1 MSTATMTTTVPAAPS
16 KSAPPTPTA
25 AAATTNARTADC
37 RKFTPN
43 IFNKSKCSH
52 CFRQREEHSAAA
64 LECNRASRKVSKC
77 GYLFVAPDWDF
88 SNPLYRTKR
97 WQRRWFVLYDDGELT
112 YSVDD
117 YPETIPQA
125 CVDMT
130 KVLEVTSA
138 VEVTGHP
145 NSIAITAPER
155 VTFVKGT
162 SSEESQWWLN
172 ILAAFPKSKGR
183 HKRSATLPGG
193 QVVGS
198 LRQSNNG
205 DLTLSTKL
213 GNRHSSYHKDTLT
226 SSQSAGNLLSTLD
239 LGPSSTKTGGSPMT
253 TTQTALADD
262 EEDDGVETGED
273 VDEDEE
279 LDEAVPRKSKTASI
293 GGQDENNRN
302 AGNEITNRVSQPST
316 CLLIEDIR
324 RDEKTIKDIAN
335 TITNLS
341 QQQNKRWSTAV
352 NNALNNQHNFSH
364 HSQYQVTSRDETDF
378 QTCSKSQNA
387 ASERPKSLPLA
398 SNSTPAIVSAIVK
411 KIPTV
416 MEQGDKTK
424 PAARLQLHLKSP
436 KHYQHE
442 RGDPDGGCNLD
453 ELCVNYMAKTDEL
466 RSVGKANSKSTS
478 GQGKPPVKAAAEES
492 LNAKKGWLM
501 KQDNRTG
508 EWSKHWFTLSGAA
521 LFYYRDPLCEE
532 RGVLDGVLDV
542 NSLTSVL
549 AEPAASK
556 QHAFQLTTWDK
567 QRLVLASLSPS
578 SRNSWLAVLRSAAG
592 LPQVDTPPKQTD
604 IEQDFIKAQMQQPAS
619 SPATPGTPAGPHFS
633 SDEEYRTASEGGRR
647 DSLDWG
653 SPLSPSPPVLRSC
666 LRNRS
671 LASLHKRSR
680 SSPPSSRRSTV
691 DSVASDELPLLVVPE
706 ELQPT
711 ESREL
716 KQQCETLRAEAS
728 LREAR
733 MSELLATLQ
742 RTEQQLTARLQE
754 QQQQLNS
761 ELSQAKQSASELMH
775 NLGLQLTDSQCQI
788 KQLEDRLAQG
798 IEENEGLYKRLREL
812 QAQDHGG
819 GGGSAGL
826 SNLQRHKIKRMDSL
840 SDLTTISDIDPYCLQ
855 RDSLAEEYNEL
866 RSRFEKAVNEIRAM
880 KRELKQSQNQ
890 YDALE
895 LAQAALQQKLERR
908 QHEDGAQ
915 LQLMAARIQDLTL
928 KYSSSERQVRALK
941 QKLAKSERRRSLSL
955 KGKEQLELKLSELQR
970 ETVEQRKEGTPPTE
984 SSSSESSSQSPLN
997 AHLLQRL
1004 HSLEHVLL
1012 GSKERL
1018 EQSLSQL
1025 QQIRAGQRTRRSV
1038 SPMNDRK
1045 DGLRQLERALAET
1058 CVMVSEQM
1066 ELTCLQD
1073 ACHKCCDLRQRVE
1086 KLSALQQQTE
1096 TDLQRSE
1103 QLLEQRES
1111 DLAQALEKC
1120 ASQEQEQELLLQQ
1133 RQELSEELARQ
1144 QERCRRLEKRLE
1156 LLEREHGKQLECL
1169 REVYHTEHANA
1180 ADEQSFR
1187 KRYQTEI
1194 EQLRTL
1200 CEKGLSAMET
1210 SHRRLTCELEQ
1221 KHKMEIERLLAEKE
1235 TALAEETQATLAAL
1249 DAMRKAHQSEVQR
1262 EVARFKQEFLRQVQ
1276 RGEQMRGD
1284 GAKLKEEDL
1293 GELRMEILSFSEKYS
1308 IKCVENAA
1316 LEEKLHMANSKL
1328 RHFQQM
1334 QQLELRNKQFRAH
1347 LASDDPSNDVHF
1359 VQGLTTDAREGAD
1372 CEDSE
1377 PAPQITGAT
1386 TTRTTATATTSA
1398 ASSDTAS
1405 NPVSESDSERESDR
1419 ETAHADTSRAPAE
1432 KMEQSLFVIP
1442 SHMLNCS
1449 PVSAA
1454 NASDQSGRSVL
1465 HRDLDGPED
1474 GYEPCYRP
1482 FDIFAIYQNRLS
1494 FQGLKGSSTFGKSL
1508 RKSAAQT
1515 SPASSELTRTA
1526 PTTDPNKPSHKQMF
1540 KTAAVINIQQQEL
1553 QEEKAQ

>member
-1 MSTATMTTTVPAAPS
+1 
-16 KSAPPTPTA
+16 
-25 AAATTNARTADC
+25 
-37 RKFTPN
+37 
-43 IFNKSKCSH
+43 
-52 CFRQREEHSAAA
+52 
-64 LECNRASRKVSKC
+64 
-77 GYLFVAPDWDF
+77 
-88 SNPLYRTKR
+88 
-97 WQRRWFVLYDDGELT
+97 
-112 YSVDD
+112 
-117 YPETIPQA
+117 
-125 CVDMT
+125 
-130 KVLEVTSA
+130 
-138 VEVTGHP
+138 
-145 NSIAITAPER
+145 
-155 VTFVKGT
+155 
-162 SSEESQWWLN
+162 
-172 ILAAFPKSKGR
+172 
-183 HKRSATLPGG
+183 
-193 QVVGS
+193 
-198 LRQSNNG
+198 
-205 DLTLSTKL
+205 
-213 GNRHSSYHKDTLT
+213 
-226 SSQSAGNLLSTLD
+226 
-239 LGPSSTKTGGSPMT
+239 
-253 TTQTALADD
+253 
-262 EEDDGVETGED
+262 
-273 VDEDEE
+273 
-279 LDEAVPRKSKTASI
+279 
-293 GGQDENNRN
+293 
-302 AGNEITNRVSQPST
+302 
-316 CLLIEDIR
+316 
-324 RDEKTIKDIAN
+324 
-335 TITNLS
+335 
-341 QQQNKRWSTAV
+341 
-352 NNALNNQHNFSH
+352 
-364 HSQYQVTSRDETDF
+364 
-378 QTCSKSQNA
+378 
-387 ASERPKSLPLA
+387 
-398 SNSTPAIVSAIVK
+398 
-411 KIPTV
+411 
-416 MEQGDKTK
+416 
-424 PAARLQLHLKSP
+424 
-436 KHYQHE
+436 
-442 RGDPDGGCNLD
+442 
-453 ELCVNYMAKTDEL
+453 MAKTDEL
-466 RSVGKANSKSTS
+466 RSVGKANSKSSS
-478 GQGKPPVKAAAEES
+478 GQGKPPVKEES

-501 KQDNRTG
+501 KQDNRTC

-542 NSLTSVL
+542 NSLTSVIP
-549 AEPAASK
+549 EPAASK

-592 LPQVDTPPKQTD
+592 LPQLDTPPKQTD
-604 IEQDFIKAQMQQPAS
+604 IEQDFIKAQLQQPSS
-619 SPATPGTPAGPHFS
+619 SPVTPGTPAGPHFS

-706 ELQPT
+706 EMQPT

-761 ELSQAKQSASELMH
+761 ELTQAKQSASDLMH
-775 NLGLQLTDSQCQI
+775 NLGMQLTESQCQI

-812 QAQDHGG
+812 QAQDHSGG
-819 GGGSAGL
+819 AAL

-970 ETVEQRKEGTPPTE
+970 ETVERKEGTPPE

-1018 EQSLSQL
+1018 EQSLTQL

-1073 ACHKCCDLRQRVE
+1073 SCHKCCDLRQRVE

-1103 QLLEQRES
+1103 QLLEQRET

-1133 RQELSEELARQ
+1133 RQELSEELGRQ

-1210 SHRRLTCELEQ
+1210 SHKRLTMDLEQ

-1293 GELRMEILSFSEKYS
+1293 GELRMEILAFSEKYS

-1359 VQGLTTDAREGAD
+1359 VQGLTSDAREDAD

-1377 PAPQITGAT
+1377 
-1386 TTRTTATATTSA
+1386 
-1398 ASSDTAS
+1398 
-1405 NPVSESDSERESDR
+1405 V
-1419 ETAHADTSRAPAE
+1419 
-1432 KMEQSLFVIP
+1432 
-1442 SHMLNCS
+1442 
-1449 PVSAA
+1449 
-1454 NASDQSGRSVL
+1454 
-1465 HRDLDGPED
+1465 
-1474 GYEPCYRP
+1474 
-1482 FDIFAIYQNRLS
+1482 
-1494 FQGLKGSSTFGKSL
+1494 
-1508 RKSAAQT
+1508 
-1515 SPASSELTRTA
+1515 
-1526 PTTDPNKPSHKQMF
+1526 
-1540 KTAAVINIQQQEL
+1540 
-1553 QEEKAQ
+1553 

>member
-1 MSTATMTTTVPAAPS
+1 MSTTTITTTVPAAPS
-16 KSAPPTPTA
+16 KSAPPTPTTTGA
-25 AAATTNARTADC
+25 AGATTNARTADC

-198 LRQSNNG
+198 LRPTSNG

-226 SSQSAGNLLSTLD
+226 SSQSAGNLLSSLD
-239 LGPSSTKTGGSPMT
+239 LGPSSTKTAGSPLT
-253 TTQTALADD
+253 TTQSALADD

-279 LDEAVPRKSKTASI
+279 DETSVPRKSKTVSM

-302 AGNEITNRVSQPST
+302 AGNEITNRVSQPTT

-352 NNALNNQHNFSH
+352 NNALNNQHHFGH

-378 QTCSKSQNA
+378 QMSSNSSSTKSQNP

-424 PAARLQLHLKSP
+424 PTARLQLHLKSP

-466 RSVGKANSKSTS
+466 RSVGKANSKSSS
-478 GQGKPPVKAAAEES
+478 GQGKPPVKEES

-501 KQDNRTG
+501 KQDNRTC

-542 NSLTSVL
+542 NSLTSVIP
-549 AEPAASK
+549 EPAASK

-592 LPQVDTPPKQTD
+592 LPQLDTPPKQTD
-604 IEQDFIKAQMQQPAS
+604 IEQDFIKAQLQQPSS
-619 SPATPGTPAGPHFS
+619 SPVTPGTPAGPHFS

-706 ELQPT
+706 EMQPT

-761 ELSQAKQSASELMH
+761 ELTQAKQSASDLMH
-775 NLGLQLTDSQCQI
+775 NLGMQLTESQCQI

-812 QAQDHGG
+812 QAQDHSGG
-819 GGGSAGL
+819 AAL

-970 ETVEQRKEGTPPTE
+970 ETVERKEGTPPE

-1018 EQSLSQL
+1018 EQSLTQL

-1073 ACHKCCDLRQRVE
+1073 SCHKCCDLRQRVE

-1103 QLLEQRES
+1103 QLLEQRET

-1133 RQELSEELARQ
+1133 RQELSEELGRQ

-1210 SHRRLTCELEQ
+1210 SHKRLTMDLEQ

-1293 GELRMEILSFSEKYS
+1293 GELRMEILAFSEKYS

-1359 VQGLTTDAREGAD
+1359 VQGLTSDAREDAD

-1377 PAPQITGAT
+1377 PAPQILGATATRTTAT
-1386 TTRTTATATTSA
+1386 TTTTATATTTSA
-1398 ASSDTAS
+1398 APSETES
-1405 NPVSESDSERESDR
+1405 NPDSDR
-1419 ETAHADTSRAPAE
+1419 ETADSSRAPPE

-1442 SHMLNCS
+1442 SHMLNS
-1449 PVSAA
+1449 SLVPAA
-1454 NASDQSGRSVL
+1454 NASDQSQRSQL
-1465 HRDLDGPED
+1465 YRDLDGPED

-1494 FQGLKGSSTFGKSL
+1494 YQGLKGSSTFGKSL

-1515 SPASSELTRTA
+1515 SPASSEITTTTTA
-1526 PTTDPNKPSHKQMF
+1526 PTTDPKKPSHKQMF
-1540 KTAAVINIQQQEL
+1540 KTAAVINIQQQVA

>member
-1 MSTATMTTTVPAAPS
+1 M
-16 KSAPPTPTA
+16 
-25 AAATTNARTADC
+25 
-37 RKFTPN
+37 
-43 IFNKSKCSH
+43 
-52 CFRQREEHSAAA
+52 
-64 LECNRASRKVSKC
+64 
-77 GYLFVAPDWDF
+77 
-88 SNPLYRTKR
+88 
-97 WQRRWFVLYDDGELT
+97 
-112 YSVDD
+112 
-117 YPETIPQA
+117 
-125 CVDMT
+125 
-130 KVLEVTSA
+130 
-138 VEVTGHP
+138 
-145 NSIAITAPER
+145 
-155 VTFVKGT
+155 
-162 SSEESQWWLN
+162 
-172 ILAAFPKSKGR
+172 
-183 HKRSATLPGG
+183 
-193 QVVGS
+193 
-198 LRQSNNG
+198 
-205 DLTLSTKL
+205 
-213 GNRHSSYHKDTLT
+213 
-226 SSQSAGNLLSTLD
+226 
-239 LGPSSTKTGGSPMT
+239 
-253 TTQTALADD
+253 
-262 EEDDGVETGED
+262 
-273 VDEDEE
+273 
-279 LDEAVPRKSKTASI
+279 
-293 GGQDENNRN
+293 
-302 AGNEITNRVSQPST
+302 
-316 CLLIEDIR
+316 LIEDIR

-352 NNALNNQHNFSH
+352 NNALNNQHHFGH

-378 QTCSKSQNA
+378 QMSSNSSSTKSQNP

-424 PAARLQLHLKSP
+424 PTARLQLHLKSP

-466 RSVGKANSKSTS
+466 RSVGKANSKSSS
-478 GQGKPPVKAAAEES
+478 GQGKPPVKEES

-542 NSLTSVL
+542 NSLTSVIP
-549 AEPAASK
+549 EPAASK

-592 LPQVDTPPKQTD
+592 LPQLDTPPKQTD
-604 IEQDFIKAQMQQPAS
+604 IEQDFIKAQLQQPSS
-619 SPATPGTPAGPHFS
+619 SPVTPGTPAGPHFS

-706 ELQPT
+706 EMQPT

-761 ELSQAKQSASELMH
+761 ELTQAKQSASDLMH
-775 NLGLQLTDSQCQI
+775 NLGMQLTESQCQI

-812 QAQDHGG
+812 QAQDHSGG
-819 GGGSAGL
+819 AAL

-970 ETVEQRKEGTPPTE
+970 ETVERKEGTPPE

-1018 EQSLSQL
+1018 EQSLTQL

-1073 ACHKCCDLRQRVE
+1073 SCHKCCDLRHRVE

-1103 QLLEQRES
+1103 QLLEQRET

-1133 RQELSEELARQ
+1133 RQELSEELGRQ

-1194 EQLRTL
+1194 EQLRVSL
-1200 CEKGLSAMET
+1200 
-1210 SHRRLTCELEQ
+1210 
-1221 KHKMEIERLLAEKE
+1221 
-1235 TALAEETQATLAAL
+1235 
-1249 DAMRKAHQSEVQR
+1249 
-1262 EVARFKQEFLRQVQ
+1262 
-1276 RGEQMRGD
+1276 
-1284 GAKLKEEDL
+1284 
-1293 GELRMEILSFSEKYS
+1293 
-1308 IKCVENAA
+1308 N
-1316 LEEKLHMANSKL
+1316 
-1328 RHFQQM
+1328 
-1334 QQLELRNKQFRAH
+1334 
-1347 LASDDPSNDVHF
+1347 
-1359 VQGLTTDAREGAD
+1359 
-1372 CEDSE
+1372 
-1377 PAPQITGAT
+1377 
-1386 TTRTTATATTSA
+1386 TATHCTL
-1398 ASSDTAS
+1398 
-1405 NPVSESDSERESDR
+1405 
-1419 ETAHADTSRAPAE
+1419 
-1432 KMEQSLFVIP
+1432 KKI
-1442 SHMLNCS
+1442 
-1449 PVSAA
+1449 
-1454 NASDQSGRSVL
+1454 
-1465 HRDLDGPED
+1465 
-1474 GYEPCYRP
+1474 
-1482 FDIFAIYQNRLS
+1482 IYMAYIIVY
-1494 FQGLKGSSTFGKSL
+1494 K
-1508 RKSAAQT
+1508 
-1515 SPASSELTRTA
+1515 
-1526 PTTDPNKPSHKQMF
+1526 
-1540 KTAAVINIQQQEL
+1540 
-1553 QEEKAQ
+1553 